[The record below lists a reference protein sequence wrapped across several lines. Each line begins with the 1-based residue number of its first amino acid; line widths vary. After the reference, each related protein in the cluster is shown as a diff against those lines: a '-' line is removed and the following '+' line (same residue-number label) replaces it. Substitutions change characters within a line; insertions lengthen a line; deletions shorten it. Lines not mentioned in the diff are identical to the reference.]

1 MKVLVTGASGFVGSA
16 LCEHLIERGL
26 TTTGIVRHFPANPV
40 PGVDYQIVS
49 GLSKSKLWKE
59 ILAGVD
65 VVVHCAARAHVMRDS
80 EIDPL
85 AVYREVNVEGTRYL
99 AEQAVSYGIKRFIYI
114 SSIKVN
120 GEGTSEQPFKA
131 DDIPAPE
138 DAYGISKWEAEQV
151 LQKIVCNSKLEIV
164 IIRPPLVYGP
174 EVRANFFKL
183 MRLVKSGLPLPLGA
197 INNSRSFVALDNLVD
212 LILICLDHPAAID
225 QTFLVSDG
233 DDLSTP
239 ELLRR
244 TAKAFGKS
252 SRLIPIPVL
261 LLRIAALLL
270 GKKDFYQRL
279 CGSLQIDIGKAKQL
293 LGWTPKVSVD
303 AALLKTTKHFLK
315 ITERH

>member
-49 GLSKSKLWKE
+49 DLSKSKLWKE

>member
-16 LCEHLIERGL
+16 LCGHLVERGL
-26 TTTGIVRHFPANPV
+26 TTMGVVRHFPANPV

-49 GLSKSKLWKE
+49 GLNKSKLWKE
-59 ILAGVD
+59 ILVGMD
-65 VVVHCAARAHVMRDS
+65 VVVHCAARAHVMTDS
-80 EIDPL
+80 EVDPL
-85 AVYREVNVEGTRYL
+85 AVFREVNVEGTRCL
-99 AEQAVSYGIKRFIYI
+99 AEQAASYGIKRFIYI

-120 GEGTSEQPFKA
+120 GEGTGEQPLKA

-151 LQKIVCNSKLEIV
+151 LQKIACNSKLEIV

-174 EVRANFFKL
+174 EVRANFLKL

-197 INNSRSFVALDNLVD
+197 IRNSRSFVALDNLVD
-212 LILICLDHPAAID
+212 LILTCLQHPAAID

-252 SRLIPIPVL
+252 PRLIPIPVL
-261 LLRIAALLL
+261 LLKATALLL

-303 AALLKTTKHFLK
+303 AALLKTTKHFLE
-315 ITERH
+315 ITGRH

>member
-16 LCEHLIERGL
+16 LCGQLIERGL
-26 TTTGIVRHFPANPV
+26 TTTGVVRHFPANPV
-40 PGVDYQIVS
+40 QGVDYQIVS
-49 GLSKSKLWKE
+49 GLSNSKLWKE
-59 ILAGVD
+59 ILVGMD
-65 VVVHCAARAHVMRDS
+65 VVVHCAARAHVMNES
-80 EIDPL
+80 EVDPL
-85 AVYREVNVEGTRYL
+85 AVFREVNVEGTRYL
-99 AEQAVSYGIKRFIYI
+99 AEQAASYGIKRFIYI

-120 GEGTSEQPFKA
+120 GEATSEQPFKA
-131 DDIPAPE
+131 DDVPAPE

-151 LQKIVCNSKLEIV
+151 LQKIARKSKLEIV

-174 EVRANFFKL
+174 EVRANFLKL

-197 INNSRSFVALDNLVD
+197 IRNSRSFVALDNLVD
-212 LILICLDHPAAID
+212 LILTCLQHPAAID

-261 LLRIAALLL
+261 LLRATALLL
-270 GKKDFYQRL
+270 GKKDFFQRL

-303 AALLKTTKHFLK
+303 AALHKTTKHFLE
-315 ITERH
+315 ITERQ

>member
-16 LCEHLIERGL
+16 LCGHLIERGL
-26 TTTGIVRHFPANPV
+26 TTIGIVRHIPGNPV

-49 GLSKSKLWKE
+49 GLSESELWEE
-59 ILAGVD
+59 ILVGVD
-65 VVVHCAARAHVMRDS
+65 VVVHCAARAHVMGDS

-85 AVYREVNVEGTRYL
+85 AVYREVNVEGTRCL
-99 AEQAVSYGIKRFIYI
+99 AKQAVSYGIKRFIYI

-120 GEGTSEQPFKA
+120 GEGTSGHPFKA
-131 DDIPAPE
+131 DDIAAPE
-138 DAYGISKWEAEQV
+138 DSYGISKWEAEQV
-151 LQKIVCNSKLEIV
+151 LQKISSNSKLEIV

-174 EVRANFFKL
+174 RVRANFLKL

-197 INNSRSFVALDNLVD
+197 IRNIRSFVALDNLVD
-212 LILICLDHPAAID
+212 LILTCLHHPAAID

-244 TAKAFGKS
+244 IAKAFEKPL
-252 SRLIPIPVL
+252 RLIPISVL
-261 LLRIAALLL
+261 LLRTAALLL
-270 GKKDFYQRL
+270 GKKDISQRL

-293 LGWTPKVSVD
+293 LGWTPKFSVD

-315 ITERH
+315 KTERH

>member
-49 GLSKSKLWKE
+49 DLSKSKLWKE

-252 SRLIPIPVL
+252 PRLIPIPVL
-261 LLRIAALLL
+261 LLRTAALLL
-270 GKKDFYQRL
+270 GKKDFAQRL
-279 CGSLQIDIGKAKQL
+279 CGSLQLDISKSKQL
-293 LGWTPKVSVD
+293 LEWIPKVSVD
-303 AALLKTTKHFLK
+303 AALLKTTKHFLNNS
-315 ITERH
+315 ERH

>member
-16 LCEHLIERGL
+16 LCGQLIQRGL
-26 TTTGIVRHFPANPV
+26 TTTGVVRHLPTNPV
-40 PGVDYQIVS
+40 PEVDYQIVS
-49 GLSKSKLWKE
+49 GLSKSKLWKKVLVG
-59 ILAGVD
+59 ID
-65 VVVHCAARAHVMRDS
+65 VVVHCAARAHVMNDT
-80 EIDPL
+80 EVDTL
-85 AVYREVNVEGTRYL
+85 AVFREVNVEGTRYL
-99 AEQAVSYGIKRFIYI
+99 AEQAASYGIKRFIYI

-120 GEGTSEQPFKA
+120 GEGTNEQPFKA

-151 LQKIVCNSKLEIV
+151 LQKIACNSKLEIV

-174 EVRANFFKL
+174 EVRANFLKL

-197 INNSRSFVALDNLVD
+197 IRNSRSFVALDNLVD
-212 LILICLDHPAAID
+212 LILTCLQHPAAID

-239 ELLRR
+239 ELLLR

-261 LLRIAALLL
+261 LLKAAALLL
-270 GKKDFYQRL
+270 GKKDFFQRL
-279 CGSLQIDIGKAKQL
+279 CGSLKIDISKTRQL

-303 AALLKTTKHFLK
+303 AALLKTTKHFL
-315 ITERH
+315 E

>member
-49 GLSKSKLWKE
+49 DLSKSKLWKE

-252 SRLIPIPVL
+252 PRLIPIPVL
-261 LLRIAALLL
+261 LLKATALLL

-279 CGSLQIDIGKAKQL
+279 CGPLQIDIGKAKQL

>member
-16 LCEHLIERGL
+16 LCGHLIERGL
-26 TTTGIVRHFPANPV
+26 TTTGVVRHFPANPV
-40 PGVDYQIVS
+40 RGVDYQIVS
-49 GLSKSKLWKE
+49 GLSKSKIWNE
-59 ILAGVD
+59 ILVGVD
-65 VVVHCAARAHVMRDS
+65 VVVHCAARAHVIRDS

-85 AVYREVNVEGTRYL
+85 AVYREVNVQGTRCL

-120 GEGTSEQPFKA
+120 GEGTSEHPFKA
-131 DDIPAPE
+131 DDIPVPE
-138 DAYGISKWEAEQV
+138 DSYGVSKWEAEQV
-151 LQKIVCNSKLEIV
+151 LQKIACNSKLEIV

-174 EVRANFFKL
+174 TVRANFLKL

-197 INNSRSFVALDNLVD
+197 IHNSRSFVALDNLVD
-212 LILICLDHPAAID
+212 LILTCLHHPAAIN

-244 TAKAFGKS
+244 IAKAFGKS
-252 SRLIPIPVL
+252 SRLIPIPVP
-261 LLRIAALLL
+261 LLRATALLL
-270 GKKDFYQRL
+270 GKTGFAQRL
-279 CGSLQIDIGKAKQL
+279 CGSLQIDISKAKQL

-303 AALLKTTKHFLK
+303 AALLKTTKHFQK
-315 ITERH
+315 NPERY

>member
-16 LCEHLIERGL
+16 LCGHLIERGL
-26 TTTGIVRHFPANPV
+26 TTIGIVRHFPANPV

-49 GLSKSKLWKE
+49 GLSESELREE
-59 ILAGVD
+59 IFVGVD

-80 EIDPL
+80 SIDPL
-85 AVYREVNVEGTRYL
+85 AVYREVNVEGTRCL
-99 AEQAVSYGIKRFIYI
+99 AEQAVNYGIKRFIYI

-120 GEGTSEQPFKA
+120 GEGTSGHPFKA

-138 DAYGISKWEAEQV
+138 DSYGVSKWEAEQV
-151 LQKIVCNSKLEIV
+151 LQKIARNSKLEIV

-174 EVRANFFKL
+174 TVRANFLKL

-197 INNSRSFVALDNLVD
+197 IHNSRSFVALDNLVD
-212 LILICLDHPAAID
+212 LILTCLHHPAAIN

-244 TAKAFGKS
+244 IAKAFGKPL
-252 SRLIPIPVL
+252 RLIPIPML
-261 LLRIAALLL
+261 LLRTAALLL
-270 GKKDFYQRL
+270 GKNFFSQRL
-279 CGSLQIDIGKAKQL
+279 SGSLQIDIGKAQQL
-293 LGWTPKVSVD
+293 LGWIPKISVD

-315 ITERH
+315 KTERH

>member
-16 LCEHLIERGL
+16 LCVHLIERGL
-26 TTTGIVRHFPANPV
+26 ATTGVVRHFPANPV

-49 GLSKSKLWKE
+49 GLNKSKLWKQ
-59 ILAGVD
+59 ILVGMD

-80 EIDPL
+80 EVDPL
-85 AVYREVNVEGTRYL
+85 EVYRAVNVEGTRYL
-99 AEQAVSYGIKRFIYI
+99 AEQAVSCGIKRFVYI

-120 GEGTSEQPFKA
+120 GEGTSEQPFRA

-138 DAYGISKWEAEQV
+138 DAYGISKWEAEQI
-151 LQKIVCNSKLEIV
+151 LQRIACNSKLEIV
-164 IIRPPLVYGP
+164 IIRSPLVYGP
-174 EVRANFFKL
+174 EVRANFLKL
-183 MRLVKSGLPLPLGA
+183 MRLVKWGLPLPLGA
-197 INNSRSFVALDNLVD
+197 IHNSRSFVALDNLVD
-212 LILICLDHPAAID
+212 LILTCLHHPAAID

-244 TAKAFGKS
+244 IAKAFGKP

-261 LLRIAALLL
+261 LLRTAALLL
-270 GKKDFYQRL
+270 GKKDFSQRL

-293 LGWTPKVSVD
+293 LGWTPKFSVD
-303 AALLKTTKHFLK
+303 SALLKTTKHFLK
-315 ITERH
+315 KTERH